1 MNYVHSVNEAH
12 YSKWVLFSFF
22 LYFSFYVLGGDA
34 DLEEIGD
41 VPAAA
46 SLLKMFLRELT
57 DPVIPEEFQY
67 LFINIQ
73 DNHSKEKTKAI
84 TMMSELVKQMPKRNT
99 NLLKYLCKFM
109 LDIATGSERNKMTPL
124 ALAIVFGPNIF
135 RCGEGLEGLKDQAFV
150 NAVLLDMLQNYE
162 EIFEVSLANFPFP
175 LTARLP
181 NISTWRK
188 TYNIFSHRL
197 VIP

>member
-1 MNYVHSVNEAH
+1 
-12 YSKWVLFSFF
+12 
-22 LYFSFYVLGGDA
+22 
-34 DLEEIGD
+34 
-41 VPAAA
+41 
-46 SLLKMFLRELT
+46 MFLRELT

-73 DNHSKEKTKAI
+73 DSHSQEKTKAI
-84 TMMSELVKQMPKRNT
+84 AMIGELVKQMPKRNT

-150 NAVLLDMLQNYE
+150 NAVLLDFLQNYE
-162 EIFEVSLANFPFP
+162 EIFEVS
-175 LTARLP
+175 
-181 NISTWRK
+181 
-188 TYNIFSHRL
+188 
-197 VIP
+197 

>member
-1 MNYVHSVNEAH
+1 M
-12 YSKWVLFSFF
+12 
-22 LYFSFYVLGGDA
+22 LGGDA

-175 LTARLP
+175 LTPKHFYVKKNVQYFFTPSCNTL
-181 NISTWRK
+181 T
-188 TYNIFSHRL
+188 L
-197 VIP
+197 

>member
-175 LTARLP
+175 LTPRLP

-188 TYNIFSHRL
+188 TYNIYSHRL